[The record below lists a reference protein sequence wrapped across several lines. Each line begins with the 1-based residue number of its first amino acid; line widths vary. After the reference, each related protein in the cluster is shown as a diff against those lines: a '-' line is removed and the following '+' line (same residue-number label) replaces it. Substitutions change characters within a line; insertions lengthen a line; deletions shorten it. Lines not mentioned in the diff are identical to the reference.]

1 WPSFQ
6 FYQVWVFNQNDFHTR
21 VSFAFI
27 VKRFRVLVRRYRC
40 CCRQRAV
47 AWPSIRRRR
56 PSRLDPSLRNVSPA
70 ELIELDDALRL
81 HLAL

>member
-1 WPSFQ
+1 M
-6 FYQVWVFNQNDFHTR
+6 
-21 VSFAFI
+21 
-27 VKRFRVLVRRYRC
+27 
-40 CCRQRAV
+40 